1 MSEWYPKFCSFAPFI
16 SHSWP
21 YWRGTKFI
29 SGFEITFLCD
39 FSQHNL
45 SQIKQL
51 DLGSIWCYF
60 DLKVNLPASGNSFSL
75 FSFTTLSSLYW
86 SLSSNVW
93 PLFQYFLQI
102 SQAVTTT
109 QPSLTQ
115 TTVMETVTMVTTREQ
130 ILVKHAQEELP
141 PPPPQKKRQIIV
153 DSEIRKRWEAF
164 TPVFIFKISIIV
176 KQENTFTA
184 ALMAVFL
191 LKQYFQKPRVPIMS
205 GQLVR
210 KIMK

>member
-1 MSEWYPKFCSFAPFI
+1 MLA
-16 SHSWP
+16 SWTLYTACLIKCQNDP
-21 YWRGTKFI
+21 LNFPPLPPLFPIAGPINWRGTKFTP
-29 SGFEITFLCD
+29 GFEITCLCD

-45 SQIKQL
+45 SQIKQF

-60 DLKVNLPASGNSFSL
+60 DLKVNLPTSRNSFSL
-75 FSFTTLSSLYW
+75 FSFPTPSSLYW

-153 DSEIRKRWEAF
+153 DSEIKKRWEALAHG
-164 TPVFIFKISIIV
+164 FI
-176 KQENTFTA
+176 
-184 ALMAVFL
+184 
-191 LKQYFQKPRVPIMS
+191 LKQ
-205 GQLVR
+205 G
-210 KIMK
+210 